1 MYTLVG
7 KGFTGD
13 IMLYARKHGCGFG
26 FGCGCGAAPRQF
38 LKK

>member
-26 FGCGCGAAPRQF
+26 FGCGAAPRQF